1 METQNILFEYLSK
14 HIHLD
19 EIEKKAIASLN
30 IIHNIKKGKILLK
43 QGELTNQGYFVLKGC
58 IRCYYSIEGDEKT
71 TAFYTE
77 MEGITPQCVIDNKP
91 SKHYISSVEDSI
103 LIISNSEME
112 AEMFEKFPKFES
124 LCRILSE
131 NIVSKQQIEFDNF
144 KISSPE
150 ERYLT
155 LVNKRPD
162 LIQRVPQHQIAS
174 FLGIKPQS
182 LSRIKKRILEKEK
195 K

>member
-1 METQNILFEYLSK
+1 MQNLLLDFILQY
-14 HIHLD
+14 IHLD
-19 EIEKKAIASLN
+19 ENEKNAIASLD
-30 IIHNIKKGKILLK
+30 IFHTIKKGHILLK
-43 QGELTNQGYFVLKGC
+43 QGEFSNQGYFVLKGC
-58 IRCYYSIEGDEKT
+58 VRSFYIIEGEEKT

-91 SKHYISSVEDSI
+91 SEYYISCVEDSI
-103 LIISNSEME
+103 LLISTPDME
-112 AEMFEKFPKFES
+112 DEMFQKFPKFES

-131 NIVSKQQIEFDNF
+131 KLVSKQQIDFDNF

-150 ERYLT
+150 ERYLN
-155 LVNKRPD
+155 LVDKRPD

-182 LSRIKKRILEKEK
+182 LSRIKARIIEKNK
-195 K
+195 

>member
-1 METQNILFEYLSK
+1 MENLLFDYISK
-14 HIHLD
+14 YIHLD
-19 EIEKKAIASLN
+19 ENEKKAIVSLD
-30 IIHNIKKGKILLK
+30 IFHTKKKGEELLK
-43 QGELTNQGYFVLKGC
+43 QGELSNQGYFVLKGC
-58 IRCYYSIEGDEKT
+58 IRSYYIIKGEEKT
-71 TAFYTE
+71 TDFHTE

-91 SKHYISSVEDSI
+91 SEYNINCVENSI
-103 LIISNSEME
+103 LLISNPEME
-112 AEMFEKFPKFES
+112 TEMFKKFPKFES

-131 NIVSKQQIEFDNF
+131 NIVSKQQIDFNNF
-144 KISSPE
+144 KISSPQ
-150 ERYLT
+150 ERYLS

-182 LSRIKKRILEKEK
+182 LSRIKARILEKEK